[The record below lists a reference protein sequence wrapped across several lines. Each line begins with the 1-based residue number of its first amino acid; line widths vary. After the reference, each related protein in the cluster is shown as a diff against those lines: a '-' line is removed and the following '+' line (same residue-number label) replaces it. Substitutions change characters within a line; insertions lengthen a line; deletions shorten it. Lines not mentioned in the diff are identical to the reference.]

1 MAVILFEAIV
11 EMMEILDWGIW
22 NGLGKERRVSFPV
35 RVEMGRQ

>member
-22 NGLGKERRVSFPV
+22 KGMGERGGFLFL
-35 RVEMGRQ
+35 

>member
-22 NGLGKERRVSFPV
+22 KGMGREGRFSFPV
-35 RVEMGRQ
+35 RVEMGQQ